1 MAEYTANALQT
12 VAVNQNVVFTDTA
25 VDGCDLI
32 YHRDGSGI
40 VKLYPKNN
48 SCYTRFIVAFSG
60 NVAIP
65 ADGTAAATALSF
77 AITIDGEPVPAT
89 TMISTNTVV
98 SRFNN
103 IAGFAYIYVKRPC
116 CSTIGI
122 RNIGTVDTDVQNAN
136 LIVKVA

>member
-1 MAEYTANALQT
+1 MAEYTANDVQT
-12 VAVNQNVVFTDTA
+12 VAVNQNVVFTDTV

-40 VKLYPKNN
+40 VKLYPKKN
-48 SCYTRFIVAFSG
+48 SCFTRFLVMFSG
-60 NVAIP
+60 NIAI
-65 ADGTAAATALSF
+65 ATGGTSAATALSL

-89 TMISTNTVV
+89 TMTVTAGTV
-98 SRFNN
+98 GFFNN
-103 IAGFAYIYVKRPC
+103 VAGFAYVYVKRPC

-122 RNIGTVDTDVQNAN
+122 RNVGTVATDVQNAN